1 MEVGDEKSCRFKLPM
16 RASLEVWNI
25 IYYVFT
31 YHRSRLFLA
40 NLTVEISRIKLSKD
54 YHNFSMSLFQKTI
67 KFLKT
72 YYGAW
77 RTLHLRVIY
86 IFLKLLIAL
95 NLILI
100 IFFDS
105 FLWLISLKIRL
116 SYTLIHILWNIIKH
130 QFVRNCWWIW

>member
-72 YYGAW
+72 YQGAC
-77 RTLHLRVIY
+77 RILYLRLIY
-86 IFLKLLIAL
+86 IFFKFSMALNCILIVLFDWFTFYEILSSINMLKLLM
-95 NLILI
+95 NLIRT
-100 IFFDS
+100 
-105 FLWLISLKIRL
+105 W
-116 SYTLIHILWNIIKH
+116 T
-130 QFVRNCWWIW
+130 

>member
-72 YYGAW
+72 YQGAC
-77 RTLHLRVIY
+77 RILYLRLIY
-86 IFLKLLIAL
+86 IFFKFSMAL
-95 NLILI
+95 NCILI
-100 IFFDS
+100 MFFDS
-105 FLWLISLKIRL
+105 FLLLISFKIRL
-116 SYTLIHILWNIIKH
+116 IADEFDKNMDIE
-130 QFVRNCWWIW
+130 CIW